1 MKKIMKGKT
10 FAVLFFAVLFF
21 SSITIWYPSFSAA
34 QPTVLSL
41 PPDPK
46 PVPESL
52 GIGTYIS
59 GGRNVEAYKYI
70 TSPGYPPFPDK
81 AKFIGM
87 LTGNWYQMG
96 VKFAER
102 SGDATRWVSDIWWK
116 ECCDKFGKTETLKAM
131 ELYEDQ
137 IAALDP
143 NLITFMQV
151 IANGAAPW
159 LNQSVYA
166 DKNHPLYA
174 TNYERVLLTNVYD
187 EWAMMHPRMFPD
199 GTSTY
204 GGSVP
209 PSLPAGIAMCSG
221 FAARGSA
228 TANGELIVTHNRQA
242 GLNPRAYEQVYII
255 KPLKGNATWVLTNSP
270 QVSGNMIVNEKGL
283 SVVLFAGG
291 YTNNRSLNYNGVDYF
306 AEGFGVSWFPLL
318 VYIGTHAN
326 TAEEAIEMLTVGTQA
341 YRTRT
346 GRNSLL
352 RGGGWLFLVA
362 DSKSNAMAIV
372 ETTAD
377 RYAVRYPGEYSGPNF
392 TNPDY
397 IVCTNNNLAPF
408 SYDRNNQL
416 TDVPMTIFSD
426 QYTYDAGGN
435 VTGLSTRGVRFWTMM
450 WDMEHNKG
458 KIDNYLAQYIMRSLF
473 ANDKDTGE
481 AMECAEDNGV
491 WRLWGHVKP
500 TNVGSSR
507 MTMSAGSNDGKV
519 AILDDK
525 KSIVQWTMGNPPHWQ
540 GAWDEY
546 RFGD

>member
-1 MKKIMKGKT
+1 MKKVTSNKS
-10 FAVLFFAVLFF
+10 FAILLFAAFF
-21 SSITIWYPSFSAA
+21 FGSITICYPSISNA
-34 QPTVLSL
+34 QNTALPL

-46 PVPESL
+46 PVPKNL
-52 GIGTYIS
+52 GIGKYIS
-59 GGRNVEAYKYI
+59 GGRNVEAHKYI

-81 AKFIGM
+81 AKFIGK
-87 LTGNWYQMG
+87 LNGNWYKMG
-96 VKFAER
+96 IKFAER

-131 ELYEDQ
+131 ALYEDQ

-143 NLITFMQV
+143 NLITFMQG
-151 IANGAAPW
+151 IAKGAEPW
-159 LNQSVYA
+159 LNQSEYA
-166 DKNHPLYA
+166 SINHPLYA

-187 EWAMMHPRMFPD
+187 EWAMMHPRVFPD

-209 PSLPAGIAMCSG
+209 PSLPPGIAMCSG

-228 TANGELIVTHNRQA
+228 TANGELIVAHNRQA

-255 KPLKGNATWVLTNSP
+255 KPSRGNATWVLTNSP
-270 QVSGNMIVNEKGL
+270 QVSGNMVVNNKGL

-291 YTNNRSLNYNGVDYF
+291 YTNSRSLNYNGVDYF

-318 VYIGTHAN
+318 LYIGTHAN
-326 TAEEAIEMLTVGTQA
+326 TAEEAIEILTIGTQG
-341 YRTRT
+341 YRART

-352 RGGGWLFLVA
+352 RGGGWNFLVA
-362 DSKSNAMAIV
+362 DSKSNTIAVV

-377 RYAVRYPGEYSGPNF
+377 RYAVRYPGEYSGASF
-392 TNPDY
+392 TNSDY

-408 SYDRNNQL
+408 SFDRNNQF
-416 TDVPMTIFSD
+416 TDVPMTIFCD
-426 QYTYDAGGN
+426 QYTYDAGGV
-435 VTGLSTRGVRFWTMM
+435 VTGLSVRGVRFWTMM
-450 WDMEHNKG
+450 WDMEKNKG
-458 KIDNYLAQYIMRSLF
+458 KIDSYLAQYIMRSLF

-481 AMECAEDNGV
+481 AIECAEDNGV

-507 MTMSAGSNDGKV
+507 MTMSVGSNDGKV
-519 AILDDK
+519 AILDG
-525 KSIVQWTMGNPPHWQ
+525 KSIIQWTMGNPPHWQ

-546 RFGD
+546 RFGN